1 MEKAKGHVKT
11 AAGLEN
17 AAEPDIDMETAVLRK
32 FFNSPSAVLRQ
43 PFGSSW
49 AVLRQPIGGS
59 SAILQQFFH
68 SVQLS
73 VVEARRNSGISRLTP
88 IPAMPADLTE
98 ANQKRKNLRPQ
109 LESGKSRN
117 TGEPCGEGLLK
128 KNWPELL
135 DAHYQCQVPGPS
147 VCLQDAGIW

>member
-1 MEKAKGHVKT
+1 
-11 AAGLEN
+11 
-17 AAEPDIDMETAVLRK
+17 
-32 FFNSPSAVLRQ
+32 
-43 PFGSSW
+43 
-49 AVLRQPIGGS
+49 
-59 SAILQQFFH
+59 
-68 SVQLS
+68 
-73 VVEARRNSGISRLTP
+73 
-88 IPAMPADLTE
+88 MPADLTE

-147 VCLQDAGIW
+147 ACLQDALHMITTGKVRITCPGAKKEEGKEARTLSEPSGSLREAFGKPSGA